1 MMKVK
6 LYKTAVTAAFKKAEE
21 KALIGIGELMQGG
34 LAENTHKVTAL
45 LANSWNYKTPDS
57 QSGFSNEKG
66 SKPAK
71 RSPGVEDRVSQPPEK
86 TVRIGSALSYA
97 EPYNSRFKV
106 LEKTVDQEQPQFG
119 RVASAAYKQ
128 EIGT

>member
-21 KALIGIGELMQGG
+21 KALIGIGELMQDS
-34 LAENTHKVTAL
+34 LYENTNKRTGL
-45 LANSWNYKTPDS
+45 LSNSWNYKTKDN
-57 QSGFSNEKG
+57 QSGFGTGPIIGAEQSLGAAE
-66 SKPAK
+66 
-71 RSPGVEDRVSQPPEK
+71 RVSQPPEK

-106 LEKTVDQEQPQFG
+106 MEKTVDQEQPQFG